1 MGRIKVRSESK
12 YKRRR
17 AVLVLILLVSSIALV
32 TNIINKTGVQKLAN
46 SENALYVGGEEIDI
60 SNIISSEPNPPAVRC
75 RYDTY

>member
-32 TNIINKTGVQKLAN
+32 TNIISKTGVQKLAS

-60 SNIISSEPNPPAVRC
+60 SNIISSEPNPPAVRG